1 MSSILYQAF
10 RDTNFYSCYSSN
22 LEKIQR
28 AIENVSG
35 KYSINSENKQ
45 QFIDSQYSPE
55 AKRLAELLITNTHYI
70 TLQEVDEIIKQL
82 VYKLYSE
89 NNNFE
94 NYGEIFMVVGKEN
107 KSTYFISVLAIKYI
121 REFGFKEPI
130 ILNGFPGNFDDPSH
144 SPILYFDDVC
154 YSGSQ
159 IHTMLCKFYWLN
171 QENEFP
177 VLTRGRSELIKNTSL
192 ISPNIFVC
200 LVALNTGSLNRLKF
214 MPRIAMKISKIYY
227 YDYEIESPF
236 KLIYLEDRVYNSLI
250 NAIPLVDY
258 LKINLLFSPNSLQN
272 FHPLISLYLDHK
284 IADPVSTYKNVLM
297 FGVTPNCDKKYFNYM
312 IDNPSS
318 SDVPQFLVN
327 EIISKLDEHEVKAIV
342 GENIKEEISKSK
354 DKKILNKYIDKIIS
368 EILKKCAVEAP
379 ETITGNKI
387 SFIPFLNSC
396 NELLTSENLNT
407 RFGDM
412 DYLIFSGKIDYDLS
426 EHDKELLK
434 SIESI
439 ESCPTSWYKK
449 GEFSMSCLAEHATT
463 GGKNM
468 KTRKIKKRKTNKRKT
483 KRRKSLKKNKRN

>member
-10 RDTNFYSCYSSN
+10 KDTNFYSCYSSN

-177 VLTRGRSELIKNTSL
+177 VLTRGRS
-192 ISPNIFVC
+192 
-200 LVALNTGSLNRLKF
+200 
-214 MPRIAMKISKIYY
+214 
-227 YDYEIESPF
+227 
-236 KLIYLEDRVYNSLI
+236 
-250 NAIPLVDY
+250 
-258 LKINLLFSPNSLQN
+258 
-272 FHPLISLYLDHK
+272 
-284 IADPVSTYKNVLM
+284 
-297 FGVTPNCDKKYFNYM
+297 
-312 IDNPSS
+312 
-318 SDVPQFLVN
+318 
-327 EIISKLDEHEVKAIV
+327 
-342 GENIKEEISKSK
+342 
-354 DKKILNKYIDKIIS
+354 
-368 EILKKCAVEAP
+368 
-379 ETITGNKI
+379 
-387 SFIPFLNSC
+387 
-396 NELLTSENLNT
+396 
-407 RFGDM
+407 
-412 DYLIFSGKIDYDLS
+412 
-426 EHDKELLK
+426 
-434 SIESI
+434 
-439 ESCPTSWYKK
+439 
-449 GEFSMSCLAEHATT
+449 
-463 GGKNM
+463 
-468 KTRKIKKRKTNKRKT
+468 
-483 KRRKSLKKNKRN
+483 